1 MLRYFTSIFLFI
13 SALSIA
19 QTTVPADS
27 LATTNNSIEKKY
39 GLRVGIDMASLIR
52 TAIDD
57 EYSGFQ
63 ILADFRLTNKL
74 YLAAELGNENLD
86 ATTDRID
93 YETSGSFFKGGVDY
107 NFYQNWLDMDN
118 MIYGGVRLGY
128 ANMTQTLNRFEYNT
142 NNTYFTEPSIFETR
156 EFTGLSTLWLE
167 IQLGIKVEVLNN
179 LYLIANVQL
188 KRLITESQPDNF
200 DNLYVPGFGRT
211 YDTGEIGAGYSY
223 GIMYRV
229 PLFKR

>member
-1 MLRYFTSIFLFI
+1 MSRYFTSFLIII
-13 SALSIA
+13 SALSFA
-19 QTTVPADS
+19 QNTAPADS
-27 LATTNNSIEKKY
+27 LTTMTNKVEKKY
-39 GLRVGIDMASLIR
+39 GLRAGIDLASLIR

-63 ILADFRLTNKL
+63 ILGDFRLTNRL

-86 ATTDRID
+86 RTSDRID
-93 YETSGSFFKGGVDY
+93 YETSGTFFKGGVDY

-118 MIYGGVRLGY
+118 MIYGGARLGY

-142 NNTYFTEPSIFETR
+142 DNTYFTEPSIIDTR
-156 EFTGLSTLWLE
+156 EFSGLSTLWLE

-229 PLFKR
+229 PLFRR